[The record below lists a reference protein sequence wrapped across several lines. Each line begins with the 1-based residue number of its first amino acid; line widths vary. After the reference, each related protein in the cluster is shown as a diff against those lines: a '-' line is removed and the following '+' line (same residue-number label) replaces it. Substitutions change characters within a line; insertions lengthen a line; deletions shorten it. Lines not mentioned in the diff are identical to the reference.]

1 MSTGDDDERRDE
13 RARRSD
19 ALDDDEPRS
28 EALDALARLDRMIG
42 RAMTSAPPMDLGDA
56 DIEEIEPLPNSS
68 DGVAHDA
75 LIFEWAA
82 LIDRADYFEILQIP
96 RPTSIAALPNLD
108 EVRGA
113 FRGFALAFH
122 PDRFA
127 DAPSHLKWAATKVF
141 GRGSEAYRVLLDPLL
156 SRRYLRRLEGGDLR
170 LSAHEIAQA
179 VRGDLSD
186 ETIAGLVHSG
196 AAIPFAQEA
205 DERLAKGDVI
215 GALRFVDRALSFEP
229 TNLRL
234 DERRRELQAQA
245 AAIDD

>member
-1 MSTGDDDERRDE
+1 MSTGRDDDD
-13 RARRSD
+13 RRSET
-19 ALDDDEPRS
+19 LDGDDPRS
-28 EALDALARLDRMIG
+28 ESLDTLARLDRLIG
-42 RAMTSAPPMDLGDA
+42 RAMTSAPPMDLGDG
-56 DIEEIEPLPNSS
+56 DIEEIDASEALPDSS
-68 DGVAHDA
+68 DSVAQDA

-82 LIDRADYFEILQIP
+82 LIDGADYFEILQIP
-96 RPTSIAALPNLD
+96 RPTSIAALPNLE

-156 SRRYLRRLEGGDLR
+156 SRRYLRRLEGGELR

-205 DERLAKGDVI
+205 DERLAKGDVL

-245 AAIDD
+245 AAIDE